1 MTNFK
6 NIINNTCFNDNQ
18 NRKNMQLF
26 TIHLL
31 QNQIKN
37 QNKDLLTQL
46 SHIENHKF
54 TIFKSF
60 IKPHK

>member
-1 MTNFK
+1 MSVTK
-6 NIINNTCFNDNQ
+6 IYIYIIRSLFNLSLNTTKYFENKYSKLINQ
-18 NRKNMQLF
+18 
-26 TIHLL
+26 
-31 QNQIKN
+31 QI
-37 QNKDLLTQL
+37 NKVTQL